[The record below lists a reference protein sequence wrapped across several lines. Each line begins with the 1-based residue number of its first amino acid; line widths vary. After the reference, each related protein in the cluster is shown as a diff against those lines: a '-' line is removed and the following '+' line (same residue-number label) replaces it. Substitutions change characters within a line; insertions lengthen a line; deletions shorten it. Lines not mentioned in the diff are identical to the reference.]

1 MNGTDTLLTVKDV
14 ALRLAVPVSW
24 VYLKVESRELPFL
37 KIGRYVRFEASA
49 IEAFIERQR
58 KNGGVR

>member
-1 MNGTDTLLTVKDV
+1 MNDTDTLLTVNDV

-24 VYLKVESRELPFL
+24 VYAKVESRELPYL

-49 IEAFIERQR
+49 IDAYLERARREARA
-58 KNGGVR
+58 